1 MIPLPDQSLRNLSQR
16 LMVSLLPEF
25 GSEYAVSDAASLG
38 LLMNALADE
47 LAEGIQ
53 RRLVDIEEM
62 KVILARCVT
71 LEEERAI
78 LAADITSYTMAS
90 VNGRHDELTRL
101 LIAWHEKSEVE
112 DLPEVNEATWR
123 YLHGHAERHAI
134 TAVP

>member
-71 LEEERAI
+71 LEEERAM

-90 VNGRHDELTRL
+90 VNDRHDELTRL

-112 DLPEVNEATWR
+112 DLPEVNKAIWR

-134 TAVP
+134 AAVP